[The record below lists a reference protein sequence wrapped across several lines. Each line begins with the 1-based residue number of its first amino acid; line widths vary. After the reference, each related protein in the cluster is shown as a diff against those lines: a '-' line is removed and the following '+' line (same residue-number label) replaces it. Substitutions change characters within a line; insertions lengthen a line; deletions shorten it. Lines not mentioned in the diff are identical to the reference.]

1 MGDDHLE
8 EIKKKIEK
16 DSYWSKIPLAALRAF
31 HFLFKHPSEKDK
43 NAEDDDTSEKDKNA
57 EDDMGGKA

>member
-8 EIKKKIEK
+8 EIKKKVEK

-43 NAEDDDTSEKDKNA
+43 NAEHNDTSGKNENT
-57 EDDMGGKA
+57 EDDMDGKA